1 MKLLMMG
8 SGLAMVSAL
17 WFAGTASVADRQE
30 VAPDESTI
38 TVLLTERR
46 EVLKKRQRGLEQ
58 LHRMGDVRV
67 DDVLRASH
75 ELLDA
80 ELALT
85 ENREKRIA
93 LRQQQVGV
101 MKKLERAHSDNV
113 DVGISNPVD
122 LLTTRA
128 ARLQAEVKLEREKI
142 GAEIVE

>member
-1 MKLLMMG
+1 MKLLVMG
-8 SGLAMVSAL
+8 TGLAMASAL
-17 WFAGTASVADRQE
+17 WFAGTVGVAERQE
-30 VAPDESTI
+30 VAPDEAKI

-80 ELALT
+80 ELTLT
-85 ENREKRIA
+85 ANREKRIA
-93 LRQQQVGV
+93 LRQQQVSV
-101 MKKLERAHSDNV
+101 MKKLEKAHSDNV

-128 ARLQAEVKLEREKI
+128 ERLQAEVELEREKI
-142 GAEIVE
+142 GAGIEE